1 MINKGITLIRAG
13 GDDNR
18 ETVGLAQGC
27 VEEDV
32 IVHLLDTVVTDDAD
46 EADLVVDDEQCGV
59 VPIDPLECVCSH

>member
-32 IVHLLDTVVTDDAD
+32 VVHILDTVVTDDAD
-46 EADLVVDDEQCGV
+46 KTDLVVDDE
-59 VPIDPLECVCSH
+59 